1 VHIDIKKGLIAQC
14 TITGDFL
21 GNAPIVAIET
31 LLQGC
36 LYERSALQQ
45 RLATVSLQ
53 NYLDNT
59 DNNTF
64 INLLFNL

>member
-1 VHIDIKKGLIAQC
+1 MDIKKGVIAQC
-14 TITGDFL
+14 SITGDFL
-21 GNAPIVAIET
+21 GNTPIGTIEN

-45 RLATVSLQ
+45 RLAKVNIQ
-53 NYLDNT
+53 DFLDGT
-59 DNNTF
+59 DINTF